1 MLIELSE
8 IQQVAN
14 EVMNMLHEEE
24 IEIINEFHDAVVAK
38 DIEKIDELFKVVLFD
53 VEDHFKTEEDMMEQN
68 EYSYFQVHKSD
79 HDTMREKLKKFHK
92 RWEILKGPTELQG
105 FLEKDFKSWLKLHIS
120 KWDTE
125 MALHLSGGN

>member
-1 MLIELSE
+1 MLIQKQE

-24 IEIINEFHDAVVAK
+24 LDVINEFYDAVVAK

-68 EYSYFQVHKSD
+68 NYTNFQVHKSD
-79 HDTMREKLKKFHK
+79 HDTMREKLKKFHG

-105 FLEKDFKSWLKLHIS
+105 FLEKDFKKWLMLHIS
-120 KWDTE
+120 KWDSET
-125 MALHLSGGN
+125 ALHLGNAN